1 MRKRIGYLRPL
12 RLAPRVGYLRLLR
25 LAERGSVVAVR
36 VKVRLRSRGREV
48 ETSALANTGFESDRE
63 EVLLPMM
70 LAERLGLWPP
80 PPGSST
86 ETYVSASG
94 YMRALRVPEALEVS
108 VVTEEGERGRVKAD
122 AVVAEFADEVL
133 LNDKTISA
141 LRIVLE
147 DPGGGLW
154 RFRGEEKLRRTER
167 PQRWLGSVDQAGIE

>member
-1 MRKRIGYLRPL
+1 M
-12 RLAPRVGYLRLLR
+12 
-25 LAERGSVVAVR
+25 AVR
-36 VKVRLRSRGREV
+36 VRVKLRSGGRAV

-63 EVLLPMM
+63 EVLLPVR

-80 PPGSST
+80 PPGSLT

-94 YMRALRVPEALEVS
+94 YMRVVRVPGALEVS
-108 VVTEEGERGRVKAD
+108 VVTEEGERGGVKAD
-122 AVVAEFADEVL
+122 AVIAELADEVL

-154 RFRGEEKLRRTER
+154 RFRGEERLRTTER
-167 PQRWLGSVDQAGIE
+167 PQRWL